1 MLITEIEYR
10 GKTLC
15 VKARGSADI
24 KEVGVLKQKIYRIM
38 RDYGIRDLYLDFSDA
53 YNVDISMFEEFYP
66 NYFLSY
72 SNARASE
79 SRYF

>member
-15 VKARGSADI
+15 VKAKGSADM
-24 KEVGVLKQKIYRIM
+24 KEVGTLKQTIYRILQ
-38 RDYGIRDLYLDFSDA
+38 DYGIRDLYLDFSDA

-72 SNARASE
+72 SS
-79 SRYF
+79 SGLSKSKYF